1 MVDETINSCSNI
13 LNLSVIET
21 VNCGS
26 NLSTPQI
33 SEEYDQRKNV
43 KNKLDEQLPDV
54 RKQLH
59 ENYNSFKSKNEFLHY
74 QNKTSPTTLINHMGK
89 RNNVNY
95 RRFMP
100 HEIGKSRL
108 SGAKPYL
115 KRSPTNIVLH
125 VGTNKL
131 INDLSSVVL
140 NILLSLKKF
149 IHTEL
154 PESNVVLCNII
165 DRSDNG
171 TARLKILNFNQH
183 LDSLKIDTIHNGNIS
198 SEHLNGSGLH
208 LNRHGKGKLAMNL
221 IKKLRELRRRK
232 FNRN

>member
-100 HEIGKSRL
+100 YEIGKSRL

-125 VGTNKL
+125 VGTNNL

-208 LNRHGKGKLAMNL
+208 LNRHRKGKLAMNL

-232 FNRN
+232 FNKN

>member
-1 MVDETINSCSNI
+1 
-13 LNLSVIET
+13 
-21 VNCGS
+21 
-26 NLSTPQI
+26 
-33 SEEYDQRKNV
+33 
-43 KNKLDEQLPDV
+43 
-54 RKQLH
+54 
-59 ENYNSFKSKNEFLHY
+59 
-74 QNKTSPTTLINHMGK
+74 
-89 RNNVNY
+89 
-95 RRFMP
+95 MP
-100 HEIGKSRL
+100 HKIDKSRL
-108 SGAKPYL
+108 SEAKPYL
-115 KRSPTNIVLH
+115 KRSTTNIVLH
-125 VGTNKL
+125 VGTNNL

-171 TARLKILNFNQH
+171 TARLKILKFNKH
-183 LDSLKIDTIHNGNIS
+183 LDSLKIDTIDNGNIS

-221 IKKLRELRRRK
+221 IKKLRELHKRK